1 MKKLTITLL
10 FLIPVTSFAQNP
22 MGMSEQDMQK
32 MMQQMEEVQACMAK
46 IDQSELEVLERK
58 AEIFEAEM
66 KSLCASG
73 KRDAAQQK
81 AMVYTKEIVK
91 SAAVQAAK
99 KCSEKMKGMM
109 QAMPMMDQDK
119 DYSSLHVCDS
129 GI

>member
-1 MKKLTITLL
+1 MNKLTITLL
-10 FLIPVTSFAQNP
+10 FLIPVTCFAQNP
-22 MGMSEQDMQK
+22 MGMSEQDMKK

-46 IDQSELEVLERK
+46 IDQSELEVLEQK
-58 AEIFEAEM
+58 AKIFEAEM
-66 KSLCASG
+66 KSLCTSG

-81 AMVYTKEIVK
+81 AMVYTKDIVK

-109 QAMPMMDQDK
+109 QTMPMMDQDK